1 MSSTLSNKS
10 KRTLVVKAARA
21 PTPYCATCHKAGKP
35 VSVYTGHFTKSSPG
49 PDGVVVCPLILSTVC
64 KSCRKTGH
72 WTKYCPDLACQSE
85 DDNSVNSN
93 MSKSDLLKKAIHWGE
108 EPSKIVDVATDSNPA
123 IKSFAFAVKFGKQI
137 TEHGASPSKRD
148 GSVGERPTS
157 GTSVK
162 EVEIISTP
170 SKPICITPGAPVKSF
185 DNIVAV
191 AYFNPVTPD
200 STPPQL
206 RRRLWADMDEDDDE

>member
-10 KRTLVVKAARA
+10 KRPLAVKAARA

-108 EPSKIVDVATDSNPA
+108 EPSKIVDVTTDSNPS

-137 TEHGASPSKRD
+137 TEP
-148 GSVGERPTS
+148 
-157 GTSVK
+157 
-162 EVEIISTP
+162 EIILTP
-170 SKPICITPGAPVKSF
+170 SKPICITHGAPVKSF

-206 RRRLWADMDEDDDE
+206 RRRLWADMDDDE

>member
-1 MSSTLSNKS
+1 MSSTLSNKYS
-10 KRTLVVKAARA
+10 VKAARS

-72 WTKYCPDLACQSE
+72 WTKYCPDFACRSE
-85 DDNSVNSN
+85 DDNSVNSVNSVNSN
-93 MSKSDLLKKAIHWGE
+93 MSKSDLLKKAIRWGE
-108 EPSKIVDVATDSNPA
+108 EPSKIVDATTGANPA

-137 TEHGASPSKRD
+137 TEH
-148 GSVGERPTS
+148 
-157 GTSVK
+157 
-162 EVEIISTP
+162 EIVLTP
-170 SKPICITPGAPVKSF
+170 SKPISITPGAPIKSF
-185 DNIVAV
+185 DNKLLQLPSTEFSCSPTPSAPARSNVAV

-206 RRRLWADMDEDDDE
+206 RRRLWADMEDDDDE